1 MGLVI
6 PILVA
11 LGVAAGLF
19 LIFYGMDTAIGP
31 DQEMEE
37 RLDRFATVDG
47 AAAKGG
53 RGKRGKGAAVATT
66 DQATSNAVAQR
77 VNKAIAKRTF
87 AQNLAVDLARA
98 DLKLT
103 PGEFLIINGIAVVLL
118 GLLGFV
124 ASQFNPIFLLVG
136 GVVGFFLPRFWLGR
150 RKKGRLKK
158 FNDQLGDTLQMMANS
173 LRSGYSLLQAMQLIA
188 TEAPS
193 PIGPEFQR
201 VVREV
206 GLGVPPEEAL
216 GNLVVRIRSDDLDLM
231 VTAINVQHEVGGNL
245 SSILE
250 TIGTTIR
257 ERVRIKGEVETLTA
271 QQSTAGYV
279 IAAIPVLLAGVLFM
293 INRDYMLPMFTPPWI
308 VMPICG
314 IMMLA
319 MGFFVIKKIT
329 DIKV

>member
-6 PILVA
+6 PLLVA

-31 DQEMEE
+31 DQELED
-37 RLDRFATVDG
+37 RLDRFAAVAGTD
-47 AAAKGG
+47 AKRG
-53 RGKRGKGAAVATT
+53 RGKGPAVATT
-66 DQATSNAVAQR
+66 DQAATSAVAQR

-87 AQNLAVDLARA
+87 AQNLAVELARA

-103 PGEFLIINGIAVVLL
+103 PGEFLIINGGAVVLL
-118 GLLGFV
+118 GMLGFV
-124 ASQFNPIFLLVG
+124 LSQFNPLLLLVG
-136 GVVGFFLPRFWLGR
+136 GVVGFFLPRFWLSR
-150 RKKGRLKK
+150 RKSGRLKK
-158 FNDQLGDTLQMMANS
+158 FNDQLGDTLQMIANS
-173 LRSGYSLLQAMQLIA
+173 LRSGYSLLQAMQLVA

-216 GNLVVRIRSDDLDLM
+216 GNLVQRIRSDDLDLM

-279 IAAIPVLLAGVLFM
+279 IAAIPILLAGVLFL
-293 INRDYMLPMFTPPWI
+293 INRDYMMPMFTPPWI

-319 MGFFVIKKIT
+319 LGFFVIKKIT